1 VRVTVMTLRRK
12 LDGNP
17 IETVQGAGY
26 RLREDA

>member
-12 LDGNP
+12 LEGNP
-17 IETVQGAGY
+17 IETVPGAGY